1 MPKLTDS
8 AIKAAKCPPGKDR
21 IELADS
27 SCPGLYLR
35 VTKNGAKTFAF
46 KYWSPILAKTVT
58 LALGQYD
65 DITLTDAKR
74 KVGDHRKEIAR
85 DEDPRARKRA
95 ERRKAANAEELSFDQ
110 LADQYIEQYAKPNK
124 DSWKNDQHY
133 LKRPRAAWGRLPAAT
148 VTDDMAAELL
158 DEVAETAPVS
168 ANRTQSVLHKMFSWA
183 KQPGRKLVQTNPLAD
198 LDRRGGKEQSRDRVL
213 TDDEV
218 RTLWWGLDH
227 PDLPAD
233 REVALALKTI
243 LTTMVRPYQAA
254 LMECAELIGIDGDD
268 AQYSMP
274 RHRVKKRREVIV
286 PLSDLAVEVIK
297 DAISDDDQTVVFPSK
312 FSDGDVPIARASLS
326 QALAG
331 KKNGKKVGDKTEDR
345 TGIRVFLGLEHF
357 TAHDLRRTAATIAR
371 RAGAPRPDV
380 KALLD
385 HVNGDV
391 TDVYDKYDMLPEK
404 RAVVNLLASEL
415 RRILGD
421 RPAYGT
427 MRIRTS
433 DHVSSSRRVGG
444 PRAKDGPLC

>member
-8 AIKAAKCPPGKDR
+8 AIKAAKCPPAKDR

-35 VTKNGAKTFAF
+35 VTKKGVKTFAF
-46 KYWSPILAKTVT
+46 KYWSPILSKTVT
-58 LALGQYD
+58 LNLGQYD
-65 DITLTDAKR
+65 DISLTDAKR
-74 KVGDHRKEIAR
+74 KVGDHRKDIAR
-85 DEDPRARKRA
+85 DEDPRAKKRLERKKAARA
-95 ERRKAANAEELSFDQ
+95 EDLSFDQ
-110 LADQYIEQYAKPNK
+110 LADQYLEEYAKPNK

-133 LKRPRAAWGRLPAAT
+133 LKRARSAWGRLPAAA
-148 VTDDMAAELL
+148 VTDDMSAELL
-158 DEVAETAPVS
+158 DEIAEIAPVS

-183 KQPGRKLVQTNPLAD
+183 KQPGRKLVETNPLAD
-198 LDRRGGKEQSRDRVL
+198 LDRRGGKERSRDRVL
-213 TDDEV
+213 TDDEIK
-218 RTLWWGLDH
+218 TLWWGLDH

-254 LMECAELIGIDGDD
+254 LMERAELIGIDGHD

-274 RHRVKKRREVIV
+274 RNRVKKRREVVV
-286 PLSDLAVEVIK
+286 PLSDLAVDVIK
-297 DAISDDDQTVVFPSK
+297 EALHHDDQTVVFPSK
-312 FSDGDVPIARASLS
+312 FSDGDVSIARASLS

-345 TGIRVFLGLEHF
+345 TGIREFLGLDHF

-391 TDVYDKYDMLPEK
+391 TDVYDRYDMLHEK
-404 RAVVNLLASEL
+404 RLVVNLLASEL
-415 RRILGD
+415 RRIVGD
-421 RPAYGT
+421 RPTIAS
-427 MRIRTS
+427 TS
-433 DHVSSSRRVGG
+433 DRT
-444 PRAKDGPLC
+444 AAA

>member
-8 AIKAAKCPPGKDR
+8 AIKAARCPPAKDR

-35 VTKNGAKTFAF
+35 VTKNGVKTFAF
-46 KYWSPILAKTVT
+46 KYWSPILSKTVT
-58 LALGQYD
+58 LNLGQYD
-65 DITLTDAKR
+65 DISLTDAKR
-74 KVGDHRKEIAR
+74 KVGDHRRDIAC
-85 DEDPRARKRA
+85 DEDPRAKKRLERKKVAR
-95 ERRKAANAEELSFDQ
+95 AEELSFDQ
-110 LADQYIEQYAKPNK
+110 LADQYIEEYAKPNK
-124 DSWKNDQHY
+124 DSWKNDQQY
-133 LKRPRAAWGRLPAAT
+133 LKRARAAWGRLPAAA

-158 DEVAETAPVS
+158 DEIAEFAPVS
-168 ANRTQSVLHKMFSWA
+168 ANRTQSVLHKLFSWA

-198 LDRRGGKEQSRDRVL
+198 LDRRGGKERSRDRVL

-227 PDLPAD
+227 PGLPAD

-254 LMECAELIGIDGDD
+254 LMERSELIGIDGDD
-268 AQYSMP
+268 AQYCMP

-297 DAISDDDQTVVFPSK
+297 EALSDDEQTVVFSSK

-345 TGIRVFLGLEHF
+345 TGIRQFLGLEHF

-371 RAGAPRPDV
+371 RGGAPRPDV

-391 TDVYDKYDMLPEK
+391 TEVYDKYDMLKEK
-404 RAVVNLLASEL
+404 RQVVTLLASEL
-415 RRILGD
+415 RRIVGQ
-421 RPAYGT
+421 RPAVAA
-427 MRIRTS
+427 TS
-433 DHVSSSRRVGG
+433 DTKV
-444 PRAKDGPLC
+444 AA

>member
-8 AIKAAKCPPGKDR
+8 AIKAAKCPPAKDR

-35 VTKNGAKTFAF
+35 VTKNGVKTFAF
-46 KYWSPILAKTVT
+46 KYWSPILSKTVT
-58 LALGQYD
+58 LNLGQYD
-65 DITLTDAKR
+65 DISLTDAKR
-74 KVGDHRKEIAR
+74 KVGDHRRDIAR
-85 DEDPRARKRA
+85 DEDPRAKKRLERK
-95 ERRKAANAEELSFDQ
+95 KAARAEELSFDQ
-110 LADQYIEQYAKPNK
+110 LADQYIEEYAKPNK

-133 LKRPRAAWGRLPAAT
+133 LKRARAAWGRLPAAA

-158 DEVAETAPVS
+158 DEIAEDAPVS
-168 ANRTQSVLHKMFSWA
+168 ANRTQSVLHKLFSWA
-183 KQPGRKLVQTNPLAD
+183 KQPGRKLVQVNPLAD

-233 REVALALKTI
+233 RKMALALKTI

-254 LMECAELIGIDGDD
+254 LMERSELIGLDSDD
-268 AQYSMP
+268 AQYCMP

-286 PLSDLAVEVIK
+286 PLSDLAVEVIEE
-297 DAISDDDQTVVFPSK
+297 AISDDEQTAVFPSK

-331 KKNGKKVGDKTEDR
+331 KKNGKKIGDRTEDR
-345 TGIRVFLGLEHF
+345 TGIRAFLGLAHF

-371 RAGAPRPDV
+371 RAGAPRADV

-391 TDVYDKYDMLPEK
+391 TEVYDKYDMLKEK
-404 RAVVNLLASEL
+404 RQVVNLLASEL
-415 RRILGD
+415 RRIVGE
-421 RPAYGT
+421 RPIMAHGSDQ
-427 MRIRTS
+427 RT
-433 DHVSSSRRVGG
+433 
-444 PRAKDGPLC
+444 AA

>member
-8 AIKAAKCPPGKDR
+8 AIKAAKCPPAKDR

-35 VTKNGAKTFAF
+35 VTKNGVKTFAF
-46 KYWSPILAKTVT
+46 KYWSPILSKTVT
-58 LALGQYD
+58 LNLGQYD
-65 DITLTDAKR
+65 DISLTDAKR
-74 KVGDHRKEIAR
+74 KVGDHRRDIAR
-85 DEDPRARKRA
+85 DEDPRAKKRLERK
-95 ERRKAANAEELSFDQ
+95 KAALAEELSFDQ
-110 LADQYIEQYAKPNK
+110 LADQYIEEYAKPNK

-133 LKRPRAAWGRLPAAT
+133 LKRARAAWGRLPAAA

-158 DEVAETAPVS
+158 DEIAEAAPVS
-168 ANRTQSVLHKMFSWA
+168 ANRTQSVLHKLFSWA

-218 RTLWWGLDH
+218 RALWWGLDH

-233 REVALALKTI
+233 REVALALKAI

-254 LMECAELIGIDGDD
+254 LMERSELIGIDGDD
-268 AQYSMP
+268 AQYCMP

-297 DAISDDDQTVVFPSK
+297 EAISDDDQTAVFPSK

-345 TGIRVFLGLEHF
+345 AGIREFLGLEHF

-391 TDVYDKYDMLPEK
+391 TEVYDKYDMLKEK
-404 RAVVNLLASEL
+404 RQVVNLLASEL
-415 RRILGD
+415 RRIVGE
-421 RPAYGT
+421 RPAVAA
-427 MRIRTS
+427 TS
-433 DHVSSSRRVGG
+433 NTKV
-444 PRAKDGPLC
+444 AA

>member
-8 AIKAAKCPPGKDR
+8 TIKAAKCPPGKDR
-21 IELADS
+21 IELADG

-35 VTKNGAKTFAF
+35 VTKNGVKTFAF

-65 DITLTDAKR
+65 DITLADAKR

-158 DEVAETAPVS
+158 DEIAESAPVS

-183 KQPGRKLVQTNPLAD
+183 KQPGRKLVQVNPIAD

-218 RTLWWGLDH
+218 RTFWWGLDH

-254 LMECAELIGIDGDD
+254 LMERAELIGIGDEE
-268 AQYSMP
+268 AQYCMP

-297 DAISDDDQTVVFPSK
+297 EAISDDDQTVVFPSK

-345 TGIRVFLGLEHF
+345 AGIRAFLGLEHF

-371 RAGAPRPDV
+371 RAGAPRPNV

-391 TDVYDKYDMLPEK
+391 TDVYDKYDMLKEK
-404 RAVVNLLASEL
+404 RQVVDLLACEL
-415 RRILGD
+415 RRIVGD
-421 RPAYGT
+421 RPVAQT
-427 MRIRTS
+427 ATEIHNPTS
-433 DHVSSSRRVGG
+433 SHSQ
-444 PRAKDGPLC
+444 AA

>member
-8 AIKAAKCPPGKDR
+8 AIKAAKCPPAKDR

-35 VTKNGAKTFAF
+35 VTKNGVKTFAF
-46 KYWSPILAKTVT
+46 KYWSPILTKTVT
-58 LALGQYD
+58 LNLGQYD
-65 DITLTDAKR
+65 DISLTDAKR
-74 KVGDHRKEIAR
+74 TVGDHRKEIAR
-85 DEDPRARKRA
+85 DEDPRAKKRLERK
-95 ERRKAANAEELSFDQ
+95 KAARAEELSFDR
-110 LADQYIEQYAKPNK
+110 LADQYIEEYAKPNK

-133 LKRPRAAWGRLPAAT
+133 LKRARAAWGRLPAAA

-158 DEVAETAPVS
+158 DEIAETAPVS

-198 LDRRGGKEQSRDRVL
+198 LDRRGGKEESRDRVL

-254 LMECAELIGIDGDD
+254 LMKRSELIGIDGDD
-268 AQYSMP
+268 AQYCMP

-297 DAISDDDQTVVFPSK
+297 QAISDDEQTAVFPSK

-345 TGIRVFLGLEHF
+345 TGIRRFLGLEHF

-391 TDVYDKYDMLPEK
+391 TEVYDKYDMLKEK
-404 RAVVNLLASEL
+404 RQVVNLLASEL
-415 RRILGD
+415 RRIVGE
-421 RPAYGT
+421 RPAVAA
-427 MRIRTS
+427 TS
-433 DHVSSSRRVGG
+433 DTRV
-444 PRAKDGPLC
+444 AA

>member
-8 AIKAAKCPPGKDR
+8 AIKAAKCPPAKDR

-35 VTKNGAKTFAF
+35 VTKNGVKTFAF
-46 KYWSPILAKTVT
+46 KYWSPILSKTVT
-58 LALGQYD
+58 LNLGQYD
-65 DITLTDAKR
+65 DISLTDAKR
-74 KVGDHRKEIAR
+74 KVGDHRRDIAR
-85 DEDPRARKRA
+85 DEDPRAKKRLERK
-95 ERRKAANAEELSFDQ
+95 KAARAEELSFDQ
-110 LADQYIEQYAKPNK
+110 LADQYIEEYAKPNK

-133 LKRPRAAWGRLPAAT
+133 LKRARAAWGRLPAAA

-158 DEVAETAPVS
+158 DEIAESAPVS
-168 ANRTQSVLHKMFSWA
+168 ANRTQSVLHKLFSWA

-218 RTLWWGLDH
+218 RTLWWGLDY

-254 LMECAELIGIDGDD
+254 LMERSELIGIDGDD
-268 AQYSMP
+268 AQYCMP
-274 RHRVKKRREVIV
+274 RQRVKKRREVIV

-297 DAISDDDQTVVFPSK
+297 EAISDDEQTAVFPSK

-345 TGIRVFLGLEHF
+345 TGIREFLGLEHF

-391 TDVYDKYDMLPEK
+391 TEVYDKYDMLKEK
-404 RAVVNLLASEL
+404 RQVVNLLASEL
-415 RRILGD
+415 RRIVGE
-421 RPAYGT
+421 RPAVAA
-427 MRIRTS
+427 TS
-433 DHVSSSRRVGG
+433 NTKV
-444 PRAKDGPLC
+444 AA

>member
-58 LALGQYD
+58 LVLGQYD
-65 DITLTDAKR
+65 DITLPDAKR

-110 LADQYIEQYAKPNK
+110 LADQYVEQYAKPNK

-158 DEVAETAPVS
+158 DEIAEKAPVS

-345 TGIRVFLGLEHF
+345 TGIREFLGLEHF

-391 TDVYDKYDMLPEK
+391 TEVYDKYDMLKEK
-404 RAVVNLLASEL
+404 RQVVNLLASEL
-415 RRILGD
+415 HRIVGD
-421 RPAYGT
+421 RPAL
-427 MRIRTS
+427 IRGQ
-433 DHVSSSRRVGG
+433 VKSS
-444 PRAKDGPLC
+444 AA

>member
-8 AIKAAKCPPGKDR
+8 AIKAAKCPPAKDR

-35 VTKNGAKTFAF
+35 VTKNGVKTFAF
-46 KYWSPILAKTVT
+46 KYWSPILSKTVT
-58 LALGQYD
+58 LNLGQYD
-65 DITLTDAKR
+65 DISLTEAKR
-74 KVGDHRKEIAR
+74 KVGDHRRDIAR
-85 DEDPRARKRA
+85 DEDPRAKKRLERK
-95 ERRKAANAEELSFDQ
+95 KAARAEELSFDQ
-110 LADQYIEQYAKPNK
+110 LADQYIEEYAKPNK

-133 LKRPRAAWGRLPAAT
+133 LKRARTAWGRLPAAA

-158 DEVAETAPVS
+158 DEIAESAPVT
-168 ANRTQSVLHKMFSWA
+168 ANRTQSVLHKLFSWA

-227 PDLPAD
+227 PDLPAE

-254 LMECAELIGIDGDD
+254 LMERSELIGIDGDD
-268 AQYSMP
+268 AQYCMP
-274 RHRVKKRREVIV
+274 RQRVKKRREVIV
-286 PLSDLAVEVIK
+286 PLSDLAAKVIK
-297 DAISDDDQTVVFPSK
+297 EAISDDEQTAVFPSK
-312 FSDGDVPIARASLS
+312 FSDGDVAIARASLS

-331 KKNGKKVGDKTEDR
+331 KKNGKKVGEKTENR
-345 TGIRVFLGLEHF
+345 TGIREFLGLEHF

-391 TDVYDKYDMLPEK
+391 TEVYDKYDMLKEK
-404 RAVVNLLASEL
+404 RQVVNLLASEL
-415 RRILGD
+415 RRIVGE
-421 RPAYGT
+421 RPAVAA
-427 MRIRTS
+427 TS
-433 DHVSSSRRVGG
+433 DTKV
-444 PRAKDGPLC
+444 AA